1 MQTHQ
6 NYKGKKHDAIKLG
19 IYIFETKT
27 ELFHFSSITNLVDIS
42 PILDR
47 FL

>member
-1 MQTHQ
+1 M
-6 NYKGKKHDAIKLG
+6 KLG
-19 IYIFETKT
+19 IYVFEMKT
-27 ELFHFSSITNLVDIS
+27 ELFHFSTSITNLVDIS